1 MKNSNNKLTH
11 IERLVQIDKAL
22 FGAYDLRDH
31 GVWDIYEVAE
41 ESRLTLESLITSPFV
56 DESQQIRELIID
68 LHSEWV
74 ECVEDP
80 DDGNMDKFE
89 ILADKLESVFK
100 ATLARMLKVGSFTAT
115 IR

>member
-1 MKNSNNKLTH
+1 MKNNNNKLTH
-11 IERLVQIDKAL
+11 AERIIQIDKAL

-31 GVWDIYEVAE
+31 GVWDIYEVAI

-80 DDGNMDKFE
+80 DDGNMKRFR
-89 ILADKLESVFK
+89 ILADELESVFK
-100 ATLARMLKVGSFTAT
+100 ATEARMLKLVPYWH
-115 IR
+115 

>member
-1 MKNSNNKLTH
+1 MKNSNTKLTH

-22 FGAYDLRDH
+22 FCAHDLYTH

-41 ESRLTLESLITSPFV
+41 KSRLSLITLITSKFV

-68 LHSEWV
+68 LHNEWV

-80 DDGNMDKFE
+80 DDGNMKRFS
-89 ILADKLESVFK
+89 ILADELESVFK
-100 ATLARMLKVGSFTAT
+100 ATEARMLKLVPYWH
-115 IR
+115 